1 MTSNKLPL
9 QRWRGFP
16 PPLLW
21 PRPPLCACGPRPPP
35 PLLRPQPPPCGPEPS
50 PPPPLPCGVRAC
62 GVRAYLDERRSQ
74 SQPAALSSRSNLTKC
89 FETQL
94 SCYYTPGI
102 AEHGLFLVPGQKPPR
117 TPRPPRRMRPRRE
130 KACPRTRAPPDRP
143 ALGGGAPL
151 ATARGTPLPAHPA
164 LRTPLASPGA
174 TPLTVM
180 KNQREKG

>member
-1 MTSNKLPL
+1 MSWRTKKDVNVALGKVLPHSRL
-9 QRWRGFP
+9 SLECGQADA
-16 PPLLW
+16 
-21 PRPPLCACGPRPPP
+21 RPFAELT
-35 PLLRPQPPPCGPEPS
+35 L
-50 PPPPLPCGVRAC
+50 AC

-130 KACPRTRAPPDRP
+130 KACPGTRAPPDRP

-164 LRTPLASPGA
+164 LTPEDTL
-174 TPLTVM
+174 
-180 KNQREKG
+180 K